1 MSYKRML
8 QDRTSY
14 EAQHPQV
21 FEPDRIVFTNGVLQS
36 RRSSGAAFY
45 EMFVHPA
52 LFAHENPKRVAVIG
66 FGDGAILRETLKHK
80 SVEQVVV
87 IDYDEALLN
96 LTMTHFPEYHDCS
109 FLEGNN
115 KNCLKDPRVTTYY
128 GDAVDWFDDQSSHT
142 AVIFDVIIVDDQ

>member
-1 MSYKRML
+1 MMY
-8 QDRTSY
+8 DETSY

-52 LFAHENPKRVAVIG
+52 LFAHHNPKRVAVIG

-80 SVEQVVV
+80 SIEQVVV
-87 IDYDEALLN
+87 MDYDEALLN
-96 LTMTHFPEYHDCS
+96 LTMAHFPEYHDCS
-109 FLEGNN
+109 FLEGDN
-115 KNCLKDPRVTTYY
+115 KNCLHDPRVTTYY
-128 GDAVDWFDDQSSHT
+128 GDAVDWFVDETDET
-142 AVIFDVIIVDDQ
+142 DVTFDVIIVDDQ